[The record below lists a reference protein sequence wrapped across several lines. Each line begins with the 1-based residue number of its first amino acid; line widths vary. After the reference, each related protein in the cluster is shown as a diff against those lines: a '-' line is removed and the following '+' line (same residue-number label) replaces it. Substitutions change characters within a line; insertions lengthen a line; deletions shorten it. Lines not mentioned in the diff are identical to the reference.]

1 MHQSL
6 SESSGRPVNLEALFG
21 RNASGAV
28 YVLYSVHCKGAQS
41 ALATKRIVVYLTLW
55 HNSVVCFCLST

>member
-41 ALATKRIVVYLTLW
+41 ALATKSIMLRKGNLKVKLKIIRGI
-55 HNSVVCFCLST
+55 S